1 LVLDNNTFKV
11 VRFDNNKAMI
21 SKQGPALKMEE
32 NAELRT
38 ILSPD
43 GVHHCAV
50 PTGSAIQFY
59 DME

>member
-50 PTGSAIQFY
+50 PTGSAI
-59 DME
+59 